1 MKGRGASIQQKDISG
16 YLYVKACADSR
27 TQMKRITI
35 SLSLVITFA
44 SFATGFAQSNVS
56 ALKEKAAA
64 GDPTA
69 EVKLGMKYALGV
81 PRDSQEAMK
90 WFRLAADQGFA
101 DGQYRLGGMYDVG
114 QSPQNPV
121 EAIKWYTLAAK
132 QGHKDAQ
139 YRLGVMYDQGR
150 GTSRDYAE
158 AARWYEKAG
167 AQGRPEAQYRLGE
180 MYEQGSG
187 VAQSYPDAMK
197 WYLLA
202 AKQGRAEA
210 EYKVGYLYE
219 KGLGTS
225 QSKSEAIAWY
235 HKSSAHGFP
244 DATDAMKALEEQ

>member
-1 MKGRGASIQQKDISG
+1 MRGRGALIQQKDLLAG
-16 YLYVKACADSR
+16 FCVKAGTDLR
-27 TQMKRITI
+27 TQMKRITVL
-35 SLSLVITFA
+35 LSLVITFA
-44 SFATGFAQSNVS
+44 SFATGFAQNDVS
-56 ALKEKAAA
+56 TLKQKATA
-64 GDPTA
+64 GDPIA

-101 DGQYRLGGMYDVG
+101 DGQFRLGGMYDVG

-187 VAQSYPDAMK
+187 VAQSYLNAMK

-210 EYKVGYLYE
+210 EFKVGYLYE

-235 HKSSAHGFP
+235 QKSSAHGFP
-244 DATDAMKALEEQ
+244 DATDAMKSLEEQ